1 MGREG
6 GMSEFTA
13 WIGRREVRD
22 DRLDPA
28 RSNALLAALGET
40 TSLTGGDALPV
51 LHHWLHFW
59 DVRTPDETGP
69 DGHARRGGFL
79 PPVALPRRMWAGG
92 RLLFRRPL
100 RLGADVR
107 RESTILSI
115 EEKDGRSGA
124 LTFVT
129 VRHEISDRD
138 GPAIEEEQ
146 DLVYRAVTA
155 PAAVQSPPV
164 VDIGP
169 GEASIDP
176 DAVLLF
182 RYSALTM
189 NSHRI
194 HYDAP
199 YVTGEEGYPGLVV
212 HGPLQA
218 TLLARHAEQRMGAP
232 LASFRFRGVAPAFVD
247 RRLDLHSAVQGDE
260 LELWT
265 SQEGQK
271 AMTAVASAER

>member
-1 MGREG
+1 METEG
-6 GMSEFTA
+6 AMSEFSG
-13 WIGRREVRD
+13 WIGRRESRD

-28 RSNALLAALGET
+28 RSNALYAALGES
-40 TSLTGGDALPV
+40 TSLAAGDPLPV

-59 DVRTPDETGP
+59 DVRTPEETGP

-79 PPVALPRRMWAGG
+79 PPIALPRRMWAGG
-92 RLLFRRPL
+92 RLLFRRSL
-100 RLGADVR
+100 RLGAEVR
-107 RESTILSI
+107 RESTITAI

-124 LTFVT
+124 LIFVT
-129 VRHEISDRD
+129 VRHEVSDWD

-146 DLVYRAVTA
+146 DLVYRAATASGAASA
-155 PAAVQSPPV
+155 PAPGADVEQ
-164 VDIGP
+164 
-169 GEASIDP
+169 GEARIDP

-199 YVTGEEGYPGLVV
+199 YATGEEDYPGLVV

-218 TLLARHAEQRMGAP
+218 TLLARHAACRLGAP
-232 LASFRFRGVAPAFVD
+232 LASFRFRGVAPAFAG
-247 RRLDLHSAVQGDE
+247 RRLEIHAAVRDDG

-265 SQEGQK
+265 SQSGQK
-271 AMTAVASAER
+271 AMTAVATA

>member
-1 MGREG
+1 
-6 GMSEFTA
+6 MSEFSA
-13 WIGRREVRD
+13 WIGRREARE
-22 DRLDPA
+22 DRLEPA
-28 RSNALLAALGET
+28 RSNALLAALGEP
-40 TSLTGGDALPV
+40 TSLAAGDVLPV

-59 DVRTPDETGP
+59 DVMTPEETGP

-79 PPVALPRRMWAGG
+79 PPVDLPRRMWAGG
-92 RLLFRRPL
+92 RILFRRPL
-100 RLGADVR
+100 RLGAEVR

-115 EEKDGRSGA
+115 EQKDGRSGA

-129 VRHEISDRD
+129 VGHEISDRE
-138 GPAIEEEQ
+138 GLAIEEEQ
-146 DLVYRAVTA
+146 DLVYREVTVSG
-155 PAAVQSPPV
+155 AAEPLP
-164 VDIGP
+164 GATAEP
-169 GEASIDP
+169 GEAWVDP

-218 TLLARHAEQRMGAP
+218 TLLARHAERRLGAP
-232 LASFRFRGVAPAFVD
+232 LASFRFRGVAPAFAG
-247 RRLDLHSAVQGDE
+247 RRLDMHAVARENE

-265 SQEGQK
+265 SQGGQK
-271 AMTAVASAER
+271 AMIAVASAGS